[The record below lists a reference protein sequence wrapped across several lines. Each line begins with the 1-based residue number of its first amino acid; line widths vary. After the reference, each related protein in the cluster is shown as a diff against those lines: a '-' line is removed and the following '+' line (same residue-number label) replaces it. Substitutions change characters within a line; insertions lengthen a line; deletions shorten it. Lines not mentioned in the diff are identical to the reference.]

1 MKGTLENVKVGDK
14 LIVHAQ
20 FFQEVEV
27 VERTTATLVITKYH
41 RFNKKSGKSLSSD
54 TWNYVWASVG
64 SDEEIEKI
72 QQEAYR
78 RNLISKCK
86 SIEFN
91 NLSHFQ
97 LEAIIKI
104 ANNHG

>member
-1 MKGTLENVKVGDK
+1 MSRKLENVKVGDK
-14 LIVHAQ
+14 LIVHTY
-20 FFQEVEV
+20 FCESIEV
-27 VERTTATLVITKYH
+27 VERTTATLIITKFH
-41 RFNKKSGKSLSSD
+41 RFNKKSGQSLGSSK
-54 TWNYVWASVG
+54 WNCVWASVG

-86 SIEFN
+86 SIESN
-91 NLSHFQ
+91 NLSDFQ